1 MKSLIIWQKCHKAK
15 DCIIKVLCIEKKK
28 YPLCYEGKNQPSRTI
43 RSFIPITSQG
53 FGSPINVSK
62 MSHSTL

>member
-28 YPLCYEGKNQPSRTI
+28 SIPFVMKGKINLLELS
-43 RSFIPITSQG
+43 G
-53 FGSPINVSK
+53 VLSP
-62 MSHSTL
+62 